1 MGGVQLMR
9 STTAVISI
17 GVIDSDLYTYSTK
30 TLGVHESL
38 TFSRLFVLL
47 LLVAHFDVRS
57 VCDVVVPSIMLPY
70 VLKL

>member
-30 TLGVHESL
+30 TLGVHESF
-38 TFSRLFVLL
+38 TFSRLFVV
-47 LLVAHFDVRS
+47 LVAHFDVRS

-70 VLKL
+70 VLK